1 MTATGPANTT
11 MTCWIRDDEEAMTQ
25 WAGTTPPR
33 RIKTAAKIAAQPGH
47 YDEPGQASDAHRRPG
62 CPGHEH

>member
-33 RIKTAAKIAAQPGH
+33 RIETAA
-47 YDEPGQASDAHRRPG
+47 
-62 CPGHEH
+62 